1 LHIKTSDIA
10 VSSEKKKECGCTYSQ
25 SYSSGGS
32 SKIEKK
38 DMTWEWRGIGAENH
52 HWSKNQK
59 EVGFINNVK

>member
-1 LHIKTSDIA
+1 MHIKTSDIA
-10 VSSEKKKECGCTYSQ
+10 VSSEKKKKNVGAQ

-38 DMTWEWRGIGAENH
+38 DMTWEWRGIEAENH

-59 EVGFINNVK
+59 EIGFINNVK